1 MHRQEKL
8 FTAETAESA
17 DKANKGRFR
26 VFRAFRS
33 ERLSLLGLRMCVVL
47 VAAGLSQG
55 CLVVSL
61 HPAYDDETIAWEE
74 GLIGQWRDAEDNVEV
89 TITPGEWRS
98 YRVHYKHP
106 VEEAD
111 FTGRLTIIGDSH
123 FLDLMPPRGQDYGAV
138 LVPAHLVVKISRDG
152 NRWQVS
158 ALDYDGLRAAIK
170 RGQLSVGLA
179 TFDQR
184 QNVVLTSSTTSLR
197 AWLRSLADKDFDAP
211 ATFERMDP

>member
-1 MHRQEKL
+1 MQI
-8 FTAETAESA
+8 S
-17 DKANKGRFR
+17 
-26 VFRAFRS
+26 
-33 ERLSLLGLRMCVVL
+33 RLQISGLGIASLTIARLGAVVL
-47 VAAGLSQG
+47 ASALSQG
-55 CLVVSL
+55 CLVVSMQ
-61 HPAYDDETIAWEE
+61 PAYDDETIAWDD

-89 TITPGEWRS
+89 TITRGEWRS

-123 FLDLMPPRGQDYGAV
+123 FFDLMPPKGLDYGAV
-138 LVPAHLVVKISRDG
+138 LIPAHLIVRISRDG
-152 NRWQVS
+152 DRWQVS

-170 RGQLSVGLA
+170 RTQLSPGLA

-184 QNVVLTSSTTSLR
+184 QNVVLTSSTSALR
-197 AWLRSLADKDFDAP
+197 TWLRSRADKDFDAP

>member
-1 MHRQEKL
+1 M
-8 FTAETAESA
+8 
-17 DKANKGRFR
+17 DVKGVR
-26 VFRAFRS
+26 VVAFV
-33 ERLSLLGLRMCVVL
+33 M
-47 VAAGLSQG
+47 AAVLSQG
-55 CLVVSL
+55 CVVVSL

-74 GLIGQWRDAEDNVEV
+74 GLIGHWRDAEDNVEV
-89 TITPGEWRS
+89 TITRGEWRS

-123 FLDLMPPRGQDYGAV
+123 FLDLMPPKGLDYGAV
-138 LVPAHLVVKISRDG
+138 LVPAHLIVKISRAGD
-152 NRWQVS
+152 RWRVS

-170 RGQLSVGLA
+170 RGQFPAGLA